1 MGRGPA
7 VHPRVRPRIR
17 SRLLRAI
24 VTRPRTILLVTVVV
38 TILAAIVGV
47 GAVSRMKT
55 GGFDDPGSDSV
66 RGTQALLDRF
76 GSADPNLVVL
86 IGSTAGVETPAV
98 RTKGQDVT
106 ATLRREPGLQVVAS
120 YWETPV
126 AELRGR
132 SGDVGLIVAHV
143 DGDQDESAEHTGRLH
158 DLLTRAE
165 GPTDGVTVSLG
176 GLTQINNDI
185 NTQVTKDL
193 ARAESIAIPVT
204 LALLLVVFGTVVA
217 AGIPLI
223 IGILSII
230 GTLGALAILA
240 TLTEVSVFAVNL
252 TTALGLGL
260 AIDYCLLFISRYREE
275 RRRHYGT
282 VAALDATMRSAGRT
296 IVFSAATV
304 AAALCCLL
312 VFPQY
317 FLRSFAFAGVAVV
330 AITLVGA
337 LIILPAL
344 LLLLRG
350 RIERWPLP
358 WRRRSTR
365 TKGRTRSRAR
375 SQTSGLSAV
384 GRVAAVAWRYPAR
397 TAIPTLAVLLLLGV
411 PFLHVTFGVP
421 DDRVLPTSAE
431 SRQTADR
438 LRADFAAPATGA
450 LAIIATTWGT
460 GPAAATDTS
469 TYASRL
475 SAIPGVDRVDS
486 AAGSYT
492 AGRLSTPPTP
502 ATAARFANGA
512 ATWFSILSRT
522 EPYSPAGAHLA
533 HAVRAAP
540 VPQHHRVLVTGQAA
554 QLLDIT
560 GSIGHHL
567 PLALALIAI
576 ITFTVLFLLTG
587 SVVLPLKALVFN
599 LLSLSA
605 VFGAMVWIFQDGHLA
620 GPLGITPA
628 PLPVAI
634 PVLLFCITYGLSM
647 DYAVFVLARIRE
659 QHDSGTTLRQAVITG
674 LSRSGRIISAAALIL
689 AVSFFSTLV
698 SGVSFIKLFGLG
710 TGLAILLDALI
721 VRPVLVPAFM
731 RLAGDWNWWAPR
743 PLRALHNR
751 IGIREQ

>member
-1 MGRGPA
+1 MPRGVGHGPA

-17 SRLLRAI
+17 SRLLRVI
-24 VTRPRTILLVTVVV
+24 VTRPRMVLLVTTALTV
-38 TILAAIVGV
+38 LAAIVGV
-47 GAVSRMKT
+47 GAVSQLKT

-66 RGTQALLDRF
+66 RGTQVLLDRF

-86 IGSTAGVETPAV
+86 IGSSAGVETPAV
-98 RTKGQDVT
+98 RAKGQDVT
-106 ATLRREPGLQVVAS
+106 AMLRREPGLLVVAS

-132 SGDVGLIVAHV
+132 SGDAGLIVAHV

-158 DLLTRAE
+158 DLLTRAD
-165 GPTDGVTVSLG
+165 GHAAGVTVSLG

-193 ARAESIAIPVT
+193 ARAESIAVPVT

-217 AGIPLI
+217 AGIPLV

-230 GTLGALAILA
+230 GTLGALAVLA

-275 RRRHYGT
+275 RRRSYGT
-282 VAALDATMRSAGRT
+282 VAALDATMRTAGRT

-337 LIILPAL
+337 LIVLPAL
-344 LLLLRG
+344 LFLLRG

-358 WRRRSTR
+358 RRRR
-365 TKGRTRSRAR
+365 PRRAR
-375 SQTSGLSAV
+375 RARGLSAV

-397 TAIPTLAVLLLLGV
+397 TAIPTLAVLLLLGA
-411 PFLHVTFGVP
+411 PFLHVAFGVP

-438 LRADFAAPATGA
+438 LRTDFAAPATGA
-450 LAIIATTWGT
+450 LAVVSTSWST
-460 GPAAATDTS
+460 GAAAVTDAAG
-469 TYASRL
+469 YAGRL

-486 AAGSYT
+486 VAGSYT
-492 AGRLSTPPTP
+492 AGTLSTPATP
-502 ATAARFANGA
+502 ATAARFTDGT
-512 ATWFSILSRT
+512 ATWFSVLSRT
-522 EPYSPAGAHLA
+522 EPYSPAGARLA
-533 HAVRAAP
+533 HAVRATP

-560 GSIGHHL
+560 GSIGRHL
-567 PLALALIAI
+567 PLALVLIAV

-605 VFGAMVWIFQDGHLA
+605 VFGSMVWIFQDGHLA

-659 QHDSGTTLRQAVITG
+659 QHDNGTTLRQAVIIG
-674 LSRSGRIISAAALIL
+674 LSRSGRIISAAAFIL

-698 SGVSFIKLFGLG
+698 SGVSFIKFFGLG

-743 PLRALHNR
+743 PLRALHDR
-751 IGIREQ
+751 VGIRER